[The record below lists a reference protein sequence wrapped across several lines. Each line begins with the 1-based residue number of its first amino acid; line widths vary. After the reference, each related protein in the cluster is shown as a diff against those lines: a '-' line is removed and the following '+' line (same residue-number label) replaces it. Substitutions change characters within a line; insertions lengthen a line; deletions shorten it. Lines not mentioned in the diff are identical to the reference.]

1 MLLTDS
7 FLDYLRYERNYSDD
21 TVKAYGEDI
30 RQFQEFG
37 GEDVGL
43 QSPSEVVVDVVREWM
58 IHLMNLGYA
67 TTSVNRKLS
76 SLRSYYKY
84 LLRKGEVKVDP
95 LRKITGPKNKKNL
108 PVFVKES
115 EMNRLLDDEDFGEGF
130 EGCRDHLVIAMFYAT
145 GMRLS
150 ELIGLDDGDVDFAAS
165 VIKVTGKR
173 NKQRL
178 IPFGEE
184 LRAEMEAYVKQRDE
198 SVPVRSGAFFVRKT
212 GERLY
217 PNIVRK
223 IVTRNLS
230 KVVTVKKRSPHVL
243 RHTFATSMLNHE
255 AELGAI
261 KELLGHE
268 SLATTEIYTHT
279 TFEELKKVY
288 NQAKCIT
295 RPILGLKEKEVCMEI
310 RIQSIHFDAS
320 EQLQA
325 FIQKKAAKLE
335 RFYDDIQ
342 KVEVSLKVVK
352 PETAENKE
360 AGVKVLVPNGELY
373 ANKVCDTFEE
383 AVDLCLEALE
393 KQLVKYKEK
402 IRNK

>member
-184 LRAEMEAYVKQRDE
+184 LRVEMEIYVKQRDE
-198 SVPVRSGAFFVRKT
+198 SVPVRSDAFFVRKT

-223 IVTRNLS
+223 IVMRNLS

-243 RHTFATSMLNHE
+243 RHTFATSMLNHD

-288 NQAKCIT
+288 NQAHP
-295 RPILGLKEKEVCMEI
+295 R
-310 RIQSIHFDAS
+310 A
-320 EQLQA
+320 
-325 FIQKKAAKLE
+325 
-335 RFYDDIQ
+335 
-342 KVEVSLKVVK
+342 
-352 PETAENKE
+352 
-360 AGVKVLVPNGELY
+360 
-373 ANKVCDTFEE
+373 
-383 AVDLCLEALE
+383 
-393 KQLVKYKEK
+393 
-402 IRNK
+402 

>member
-84 LLRKGEVKVDP
+84 LLRRGEVKVDP

-184 LRAEMEAYVKQRDE
+184 LRVEMEAYVKQRDE

-243 RHTFATSMLNHE
+243 RHTFATSMLNHD

-288 NQAKCIT
+288 NQAHP
-295 RPILGLKEKEVCMEI
+295 R
-310 RIQSIHFDAS
+310 A
-320 EQLQA
+320 
-325 FIQKKAAKLE
+325 
-335 RFYDDIQ
+335 
-342 KVEVSLKVVK
+342 
-352 PETAENKE
+352 
-360 AGVKVLVPNGELY
+360 
-373 ANKVCDTFEE
+373 
-383 AVDLCLEALE
+383 
-393 KQLVKYKEK
+393 
-402 IRNK
+402 

>member
-95 LRKITGPKNKKNL
+95 LRKITGPKNKKKL

-184 LRAEMEAYVKQRDE
+184 LRVEMETYVKQRDE

-243 RHTFATSMLNHE
+243 RHTFATSMLNHD

-288 NQAKCIT
+288 NQAHP
-295 RPILGLKEKEVCMEI
+295 R
-310 RIQSIHFDAS
+310 A
-320 EQLQA
+320 
-325 FIQKKAAKLE
+325 
-335 RFYDDIQ
+335 
-342 KVEVSLKVVK
+342 
-352 PETAENKE
+352 
-360 AGVKVLVPNGELY
+360 
-373 ANKVCDTFEE
+373 
-383 AVDLCLEALE
+383 
-393 KQLVKYKEK
+393 
-402 IRNK
+402 

>member
-198 SVPVRSGAFFVRKT
+198 SVPVRSDAFFVRKT

-243 RHTFATSMLNHE
+243 RHTFATSMLNHD

-288 NQAKCIT
+288 NQAHP
-295 RPILGLKEKEVCMEI
+295 R
-310 RIQSIHFDAS
+310 A
-320 EQLQA
+320 
-325 FIQKKAAKLE
+325 
-335 RFYDDIQ
+335 
-342 KVEVSLKVVK
+342 
-352 PETAENKE
+352 
-360 AGVKVLVPNGELY
+360 
-373 ANKVCDTFEE
+373 
-383 AVDLCLEALE
+383 
-393 KQLVKYKEK
+393 
-402 IRNK
+402 

>member
-84 LLRKGEVKVDP
+84 LLRRGEVKVDP

-288 NQAKCIT
+288 NQAHP
-295 RPILGLKEKEVCMEI
+295 R
-310 RIQSIHFDAS
+310 A
-320 EQLQA
+320 
-325 FIQKKAAKLE
+325 
-335 RFYDDIQ
+335 
-342 KVEVSLKVVK
+342 
-352 PETAENKE
+352 
-360 AGVKVLVPNGELY
+360 
-373 ANKVCDTFEE
+373 
-383 AVDLCLEALE
+383 
-393 KQLVKYKEK
+393 
-402 IRNK
+402 

>member
-21 TVKAYGEDI
+21 TVRAYGEDI

-84 LLRKGEVKVDP
+84 LLRRGEVKVDP

-184 LRAEMEAYVKQRDE
+184 LRVEMETYVKQRDE
-198 SVPVRSGAFFVRKT
+198 SVPVRSDAFFVRKT

-288 NQAKCIT
+288 NQAHP
-295 RPILGLKEKEVCMEI
+295 R
-310 RIQSIHFDAS
+310 A
-320 EQLQA
+320 
-325 FIQKKAAKLE
+325 
-335 RFYDDIQ
+335 
-342 KVEVSLKVVK
+342 
-352 PETAENKE
+352 
-360 AGVKVLVPNGELY
+360 
-373 ANKVCDTFEE
+373 
-383 AVDLCLEALE
+383 
-393 KQLVKYKEK
+393 
-402 IRNK
+402 